1 MYIKGED
8 SSAVVDEILSPMTF
22 TARCYACE
30 YIFHW
35 KRDFVDKIKVT
46 TVLLTYKTVK

>member
-1 MYIKGED
+1 MYIKSED
-8 SSAVVDEILSPMTF
+8 SSAVVGEILSPMTF
-22 TARCYACE
+22 TARRYACE

-46 TVLLTYKTVK
+46 AVLIKL